1 MARNTYDKDEIL
13 EDKFDVN
20 QLMRLGHYVK
30 PHMKKMLA
38 ILFLMLS
45 SSALTMLIPKFFQL
59 EMDRSIPNKDMR
71 EVLILT
77 VLTALIVIYDVVC
90 LRLKITV
97 TTQVGQD
104 IIYEIRRDIFGH
116 LQELPF
122 SYYDERPHGKIQVR
136 VVNYVNNLSDLLS
149 NGILNTI
156 TDLCNL
162 IFILIFMMAMS
173 VKLTLI
179 CLCGLPVLIVYVILL
194 KKKQR
199 YAWQVQSNKQ
209 SNLNAYI
216 AESINGIRVTQAF
229 VREEENTNIF
239 NNLSMKYRNAWMR
252 AVIYNFLMGPMVDV
266 ISTVTTAFIYVVGIS
281 CIAGGGSSGVTVGV
295 LIAFTAYISRFW
307 QPINT
312 IASFYN
318 SVLTAVSYLERI
330 FETIDEPVEVK
341 DAEGAVEMPEI
352 QGKVR
357 FEHVN
362 FSYEEGVPILKDI
375 NFQVEQG
382 QCIAIVGPTGAGKTT
397 IVNLLSRFYDVD
409 SGKVLVDEQ
418 DISQV
423 TLHSLRKQMGVMM
436 QDSFIFSGTI
446 MDNIRYGNKTATDE
460 EVIRAA
466 KTVCA
471 HDFIMKMEKG
481 YETEVNERGSRLSAG
496 QRQLISFARALL
508 NDPAIL
514 ILDEATSSI
523 DTETEIVLQQ
533 GLNHLLKGRTSFI
546 IAHRLSTIKNADRI
560 MYVAQGDILESGSH
574 EEMLEK
580 KGYYHDL
587 YMSQYEA

>member
-1 MARNTYDKDEIL
+1 MARNRYDVDEIL

-20 QLMRLGHYVK
+20 QLKRLGKYILPYK
-30 PHMKKMLA
+30 GKML
-38 ILFLMLS
+38 LVLVLMLS
-45 SSALTMLIPKFFQL
+45 SSALTMLIPMFFQL
-59 EMDRSIPNKDMR
+59 ELDVYIPNKDMHSIILM
-71 EVLILT
+71 VILT
-77 VLTALIVIYDVVC
+77 AAIVLYSVICVRV
-90 LRLKITV
+90 KIDL
-97 TTQVGQD
+97 TTKVGQD
-104 IIYEIRRDIFGH
+104 IIHQIREDIFQH
-116 LQELPF
+116 LQQLPF
-122 SYYDERPHGKIQVR
+122 RYYDERPHGKIQVR

-162 IFILIFMMAMS
+162 IFILVFMFAMS
-173 VKLTLI
+173 PKLTLI
-179 CLCGLPVLIVYVILL
+179 CICGLPVLVIYIVLL
-194 KKKQR
+194 KKRQR
-199 YAWQVQSNKQ
+199 TAWQIQSNKQ

-229 VREEENTNIF
+229 VREKENTDIF
-239 NNLSMKYRNAWMR
+239 NNLSMKYQKAWLR
-252 AVIYNFLMGPMVDV
+252 ACYYNFLMGPMVDL
-266 ISTVTTAFIYVVGIS
+266 ISTITTSFVYVVGVF
-281 CIAGGGSSGVTVGV
+281 CILGGGKSGVSVGV

-307 QPINT
+307 APINT

-330 FETIDEPVEVK
+330 FETIDEPVEVTDEP
-341 DAEGAVEMPEI
+341 DAVDMPQI
-352 QGKVR
+352 RGDVVFKNVC
-357 FEHVN
+357 
-362 FSYEEGVPILKDI
+362 FSYEDDVPVLKDI
-375 NFQVEQG
+375 NFQVKKG

-397 IVNLLSRFYDVD
+397 IVNLLSRFYNVD
-409 SGKVLVDEQ
+409 SGQVLVDGI
-418 DISQV
+418 DISKV
-423 TLHSLRKQMGVMM
+423 TLRSLRTQMGVMM

-446 MDNIRYGNKTATDE
+446 TDNIRYGNKTATDE
-460 EVIRAA
+460 EVVRAA

-471 HDFIMKMEKG
+471 HDFIMQMENG
-481 YETEVNERGSRLSAG
+481 YNTQVNERGSRLSVG

-523 DTETEIVLQQ
+523 DTETEIMLQK

-560 MYVAQGDILESGSH
+560 LYVADGDIIESGSH
-574 EEMLEK
+574 EELLEK
-580 KGYYHDL
+580 QGMYYHL